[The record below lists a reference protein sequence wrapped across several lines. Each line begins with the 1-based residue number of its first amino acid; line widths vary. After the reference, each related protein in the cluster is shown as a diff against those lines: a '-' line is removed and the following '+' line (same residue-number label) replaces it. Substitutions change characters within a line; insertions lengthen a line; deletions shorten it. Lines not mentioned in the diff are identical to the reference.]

1 MSELASPALSTWQS
15 FYVIVGSSAAALI
28 GIQFVVIT
36 LIANMR
42 QRTTADSIS
51 AFATPTVVHFAAA
64 LLVSAIMSVPWPSLF
79 PTSIALVMCGFG
91 GLAYGAIVIRRARR
105 QTHYKPDRVDWLWY
119 ALLPCSVYATL
130 MITAL
135 FLRTIGLV
143 AMFLIGGAALGLL
156 LIGIHNAWDS
166 VTHIVVK
173 SDGDATT

>member
-1 MSELASPALSTWQS
+1 
-15 FYVIVGSSAAALI
+15 
-28 GIQFVVIT
+28 
-36 LIANMR
+36 
-42 QRTTADSIS
+42 
-51 AFATPTVVHFAAA
+51 
-64 LLVSAIMSVPWPSLF
+64 
-79 PTSIALVMCGFG
+79 VMCGFV
-91 GLAYGAIVIRRARR
+91 GLAYGAIVIRRARH

-173 SDGDATT
+173 SDGDETTRSAHYEP